1 MKKTAIPADSPLLQ
15 KYNGVFSL
23 FAAFY
28 YLIFL
33 YCIIEHRYYGS
44 VYQTALFRIVIA
56 LLVVSYF
63 AVYRLQGGME
73 LHLLALYC
81 LWVIF
86 TQIVH
91 GEVLQRWEFLI
102 ELQLMLVWF
111 IPGIILHGNRRN
123 QYCSWLSWITMAFF
137 ALLGLVCIYV
147 AVTRTTVLNPLNGD
161 EIRYSDSAG
170 WGVQRILFLNF
181 HPNGTGGLYLIAF
194 SLSLMMIFRA
204 KTIGGKAAAVLSAV
218 IAFLVVAMSASRNAQ
233 TFASTAFGLMVGII
247 ALSRLAPG
255 RKMLVRATILLGVS
269 IVVLLGSYRLYEP
282 IRKGLWQI
290 HEQITGASDSTAIP
304 TRHDAVPYAGFGLR
318 PMSAGSSDEEEYE
331 DEEYTEDPRG
341 YLESGRKQ
349 IWWSA
354 LKSLQL
360 DPARLLCGA
369 PMDDV
374 MDISNSLI
382 EEQAKDFHNCFLHV
396 VNEFGLPALLL
407 VLSFFVKVFGDGVAV
422 VMQGGTNCRMQDRM
436 LVLPVVAMM
445 GFNMLETKSFIAS
458 DFTALFFFF
467 ACGML
472 VGVYRDRGS
481 KSIKAEIAEQ
491 EMTGIIP

>member
-1 MKKTAIPADSPLLQ
+1 MKKATISEDSPLLQ
-15 KYNGVFSL
+15 KYNGFFSL

-33 YCIIEHRYYGS
+33 YCIIEHRYFGS

-63 AVYRLQGGME
+63 AVYHFRGGIE
-73 LHLLALYC
+73 IHLLALYC

-91 GEVLQRWEFLI
+91 DEVLERWEFLI

-111 IPGIILHGNRRN
+111 IPGIILHGEKRD
-123 QYCSWLSWITMAFF
+123 QYCNCLSWITMVFF
-137 ALLGLVCIYV
+137 TLLGLVCIYV
-147 AVTRTTVLNPLNGD
+147 AITRRMVMNPLTEED
-161 EIRYSDSAG
+161 IRYSDSAG
-170 WGVQRILFLNF
+170 WGVQRILFFSF
-181 HPNGTGGLYLIAF
+181 HPNGTGGLYLISF

-204 KTIGGKAAAVLSAV
+204 RTSAGKAVAILSAGIAFVV
-218 IAFLVVAMSASRNAQ
+218 IAMSVSRNAQ
-233 TFASTAFGLMVGII
+233 TFASTAFGLMAGIF
-247 ALSRLAPG
+247 ALSLLSSKQKTPVKVAVLIG
-255 RKMLVRATILLGVS
+255 VTIF
-269 IVVLLGSYRLYEP
+269 VLLGSYRLYEP

-290 HEQITGASDSTAIP
+290 HEQIMDKSDSTTIP
-304 TRHDAVPYAGFGLR
+304 TQHTAASTAAFEFRML
-318 PMSAGSSDEEEYE
+318 SASDTDEHE

-341 YLESGRKQ
+341 YLESGRKK

-360 DPARLLCGA
+360 DPSRLLWGA
-369 PMDDV
+369 PMDNV

-382 EEQAKDFHNCFLHV
+382 KEQVEDFHNTFLHV

-407 VLSFFVKVFGDGVAV
+407 VMAFFLKVFMNGVDV
-422 VMQGGTNCRMQDRM
+422 VLREAQRDWLQDKM
-436 LVLPVVAMM
+436 LILPVVAMM
-445 GFNMLETKSFIAS
+445 GFNMLETKSFIIS

-472 VGVYRDRGS
+472 TGVYRDRYRQS
-481 KSIKAEIAEQ
+481 
-491 EMTGIIP
+491 